1 MLMSPNTF
9 MPEKSEEDGKSL
21 LSGSAAADPAQNGYE
36 VDEEAQLYDKNLKNA
51 DKDYK
56 LFTLRPHSVINFH
69 DIINFQDG
77 TSTDKKP

>member
-1 MLMSPNTF
+1 MSPNTF

-21 LSGSAAADPAQNGYE
+21 LSGSAVADPAQNGYE

-69 DIINFQDG
+69 DIINFQNAT
-77 TSTDKKP
+77 TSDQQP

>member
-1 MLMSPNTF
+1 MLQSPIQYV
-9 MPEKSEEDGKSL
+9 PEKSEEDGKSM
-21 LSGSAAADPAQNGYE
+21 LSGSAAADAAHNGYE

-69 DIINFQDG
+69 GIINFDAG
-77 TSTDKKP
+77 TSDGKP

>member
-21 LSGSAAADPAQNGYE
+21 LSGSAVADPAQNGYE

-56 LFTLRPHSVINFH
+56 LVTLRPHSVINFH